1 MCLILYASSLRSKT
15 QHLYIITINS
25 IIKNIVNIIIRITI
39 KMATRMRVQKTNN
52 DQYIV
57 TIPKAFAETFDYKQ
71 GTLVEFRI
79 NEKGDM
85 VLRKVGK

>member
-1 MCLILYASSLRSKT
+1 
-15 QHLYIITINS
+15 
-25 IIKNIVNIIIRITI
+25 
-39 KMATRMRVQKTNN
+39 MATRMRVQKTNN

-79 NEKGDM
+79 NENGDM